1 MAMNVKQWV
10 YWTER
15 GALWIAEYD
24 PATKEF
30 TSPGTEEA
38 ALKIHLFYYKKSEP
52 FKLAGESVENRSLDA
67 DSKYLGVAVTGSSGN
82 YSIADGTG
90 YLDQV
95 SEIPEQFHE
104 YLVDKA
110 IQTGYEKKGAQGIQ
124 MAQYFSSKF
133 EKGVRDGRAYAYRAR
148 TGPVKYI
155 KPIDY

>member
-1 MAMNVKQWV
+1 MGMNVKQWV
-10 YWTER
+10 EWTER
-15 GALWIAEYD
+15 GALWIAEDD
-24 PATKEF
+24 PTTKEF
-30 TSPGTEEA
+30 ASTGVDESST
-38 ALKIHLFYYKKSEP
+38 KIHLFYYKKAEP
-52 FKLAGESVENRSLDA
+52 YKLAGESVENRSLDA
-67 DSKYLGVAVTGSSGN
+67 DTKYLKVPVTGASGN
-82 YSIADGTG
+82 YSIAPGES
-90 YLDQV
+90 YLDEI

-110 IQTGYEKKGAQGIQ
+110 IQIGYEKKGAQGIQ

>member
-1 MAMNVKQWV
+1 MNVKQWV

-15 GALWIAEYD
+15 GALWIANYD
-24 PATKEF
+24 PNTKEF

-52 FKLAGESVENRSLDA
+52 FLLAGDSVENRALDA
-67 DSKYLGVAVTGSSGN
+67 NTKYLGVAVTGSSGN
-82 YSIADGTG
+82 YVIAAGTG
-90 YLDQV
+90 YLDQG
-95 SEIPEQFHE
+95 SEVPEQFHE
-104 YLVDKA
+104 YLVDTIVIMKA
-110 IQTGYEKKGAQGIQ
+110 FLIIQ

>member
-1 MAMNVKQWV
+1 MGMNVKQWV

-24 PATKEF
+24 PVTQEF
-30 TSPGTEEA
+30 SSPGVDESDK
-38 ALKIHLFYYKKSEP
+38 KIHLFYYKKAEP
-52 FKLAGESVENRSLDA
+52 FKLAGESVENRSLD
-67 DSKYLGVAVTGSSGN
+67 SNTKYLQVAVTGDTGN
-82 YSIADGTG
+82 YSIATGDG
-90 YLDQV
+90 YLDEI

-110 IQTGYEKKGAQGIQ
+110 IQIGYEKKGAQGIQ